1 MYVVELRFKGI
12 VWNRYYTDTTSEE
25 YRNLKR
31 EVEEAVSCIPVDCLF
46 VCLMVFSASFIDG
59 GKRRNQRKPS
69 TCRKSL
75 TNFIT

>member
-31 EVEEAVSCIPVDCLF
+31 EVEEAVSCISVDCLF
-46 VCLMVFSASFIDG
+46 VCLMVFNA
-59 GKRRNQRKPS
+59 
-69 TCRKSL
+69 T
-75 TNFIT
+75 

>member
-12 VWNRYYTDTTSEE
+12 AWNRYYTDTTSEE

-46 VCLMVFSASFIDG
+46 VCLMVFSA
-59 GKRRNQRKPS
+59 
-69 TCRKSL
+69 T
-75 TNFIT
+75 